1 MECGE
6 MNYVTFHITPA
17 TGRGKEDRKTILLE
31 QGRETI
37 RGLLYLT
44 SAKKRGGGLRNTPN
58 LRTNSI
64 DFVDRGGRGTRY
76 PKIMWTSYT
85 GAP

>member
-44 SAKKRGGGLRNTPN
+44 SAKKRGGG
-58 LRTNSI
+58 
-64 DFVDRGGRGTRY
+64 VKKY
-76 PKIMWTSYT
+76 PKFENKQYRFCGQRALRLSDRQE
-85 GAP
+85 GACKI